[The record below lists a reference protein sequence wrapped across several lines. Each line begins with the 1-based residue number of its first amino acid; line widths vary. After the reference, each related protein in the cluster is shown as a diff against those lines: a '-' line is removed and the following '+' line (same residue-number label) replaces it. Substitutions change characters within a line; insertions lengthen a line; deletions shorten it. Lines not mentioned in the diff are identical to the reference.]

1 MTKKSDK
8 RAAGQGT
15 AKGAAVALK
24 SEQINL
30 RVTAEQKAALQRLA
44 GDDSISGYLL
54 GRALGGGARHAVALR
69 TIKQLHDIGRQ
80 LQRLADRP
88 SAERED
94 MDAALRAV
102 RASIDR
108 LAGAAIAE
116 ADDQVDAP

>member
-1 MTKKSDK
+1 MTKKGVG
-8 RAAGQGT
+8 RAAAQG
-15 AKGAAVALK
+15 AGKGAAVARK

-30 RVTAEQKAALQRLA
+30 RVTAEQKAALQFLA

-69 TIKQLHDIGRQ
+69 TIKELHDIGRQ
-80 LQRLADRP
+80 LRRLADMP
-88 SAERED
+88 SAERD
-94 MDAALRAV
+94 DVDAALRAV